1 MPTAIT
7 LSMPA
12 MIIMICQK
20 RRASLTMYAAS
31 CRGWRKVAYPNEAR
45 ASAAIFPL
53 CDASPL
59 RGHMA
64 KAAKPKT
71 AAKPSKKDQ
80 YERNG
85 FPPHSYH
92 IQSNR
97 SWLVSSR
104 PALER
109 LRLRPCTPCLA
120 GATSAAAPAA
130 WRSSPSS
137 AAPRRASADLV
148 AERCDAAICP
158 ELGEKRKCA
167 GCA

>member
-7 LSMPA
+7 PSMPA

-53 CDASPL
+53 CNASPVGDEIIVTWPLAAGL
-59 RGHMA
+59 RDGQCVRA
-64 KAAKPKT
+64 C
-71 AAKPSKKDQ
+71 
-80 YERNG
+80 R
-85 FPPHSYH
+85 
-92 IQSNR
+92 QSNR

-109 LRLRPCTPCLA
+109 LRLQPPHASLIGGGR
-120 GATSAAAPAA
+120 
-130 WRSSPSS
+130 RSSSGS
-137 AAPRRASADLV
+137 LAKFDAERRASSRVSRFGRRAV
-148 AERCDAAICP
+148 RRSEMSEIGGEP
-158 ELGEKRKCA
+158 EAYGLRLKRH
-167 GCA
+167 